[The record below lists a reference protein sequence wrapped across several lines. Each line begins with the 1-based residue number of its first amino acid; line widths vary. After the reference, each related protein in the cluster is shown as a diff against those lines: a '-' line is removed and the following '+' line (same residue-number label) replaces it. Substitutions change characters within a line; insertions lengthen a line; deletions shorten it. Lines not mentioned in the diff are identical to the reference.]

1 MEKAD
6 DAGVYK
12 IPEELAII
20 QTVDFFTPIVDNPYW
35 FGQIAA
41 ANALSDI
48 YAMGGVPKTAMNLV
62 GFPLKQMDISIL
74 RQVIQG
80 GLDKLKEADV
90 VLLGGHSVE
99 DSEMKYGLSVT
110 GFIHPQKVVTKKD
123 LKSGDRLV
131 LTKPLGTG
139 VINTAIKRGIAS
151 EAITENISRMMAALN
166 RTAAEVMMQ
175 FSVHACTDITGF
187 GLLGHLAEMV
197 EDSGMALRLES
208 SQIPILP
215 EAIEYAK
222 MGMMPGGTFK
232 NKEFRLGMIEF
243 SSGVDPLIRDI
254 LFDPQTSGGL
264 MICVK
269 REQADALVSKL
280 IDDGVAASKIIGEV
294 IRTPV
299 EKIFVE

>member
-1 MEKAD
+1 M
-6 DAGVYK
+6 
-12 IPEELAII
+12 
-20 QTVDFFTPIVDNPYW
+20 
-35 FGQIAA
+35 
-41 ANALSDI
+41 
-48 YAMGGVPKTAMNLV
+48 
-62 GFPLKQMDISIL
+62 
-74 RQVIQG
+74 
-80 GLDKLKEADV
+80 
-90 VLLGGHSVE
+90 
-99 DSEMKYGLSVT
+99 
-110 GFIHPQKVVTKKD
+110 
-123 LKSGDRLV
+123 

-151 EAITENISRMMAALN
+151 EAITKNISRMMAALN

-222 MGMMPGGTFK
+222 MGMMPGGAFK

-243 SSGVDPLIRDI
+243 SAGVDPLIQDI

-269 REQADALVSKL
+269 REQADALVDNL
-280 IDDGVAASKIIGEV
+280 IAEGVAASKIIGEV
-294 IRTPV
+294 IRMPV